1 MVDTALQLKFGV
13 VSVHVAPG
21 TREEKILA
29 DTFKAVARSN
39 GRFLDHSGSAKR
51 VLWWHSVLFRE
62 PATVV
67 LQASE
72 RGPTEA
78 FAALHAAARTLTF
91 KYGARVL
98 IDASNNSLPE
108 AAVATKRER
117 VLYLDPVQRDKLEE
131 FPMLLPLHNAL
142 KEAEMA
148 DVVWMCVGG
157 NPADYI
163 NLLAFWEENK
173 SNDIEK
179 VSALFV
185 LNLISTAQE
194 NVNAAVISNKE
205 LQQLFDLFRKSNEV
219 PSAVLKDMML
229 VRLSPDKV
237 LRLVR
242 RSTSVF
248 DQGSMRGTL
257 IPADAAT
264 ALVLS
269 AGLKDT
275 PSLMELKALA
285 AAYVK

>member
-1 MVDTALQLKFGV
+1 MDTALQLKFGV
-13 VSVHVAPG
+13 VSVHVAAG
-21 TREEKILA
+21 TLEEKILA
-29 DTFKAVARSN
+29 DTFKAVTRSN
-39 GRFLDHSGSAKR
+39 WRFLDQSGSAKR
-51 VLWWHSVLFRE
+51 VLWWHNVLFRE
-62 PATVV
+62 PATIL
-67 LQASE
+67 LQAGE

-78 FAALHAAARTLTF
+78 FAALHAAARRLTS

-98 IDASNNSLPE
+98 IEASNNSLPE
-108 AAVATKRER
+108 AAFATKRER
-117 VLYLDPVQRDKLEE
+117 VLYLDPIQRDKLEE
-131 FPMLLPLHNAL
+131 FPLLLPLHSAL
-142 KEAEMA
+142 KEVEMA

-157 NPADYI
+157 NPADYKG
-163 NLLAFWEENK
+163 LLAFWEENK
-173 SNDIEK
+173 SEGIEK

-185 LNLISTAQE
+185 LNLISIALE

-229 VRLSPDKV
+229 MRLSPDKV
-237 LRLVR
+237 LRSVR
-242 RSTSVF
+242 RSTSIF

-275 PSLMELKALA
+275 PSLQELKALA